1 MQDCPQTS
9 SFRVALM
16 NLVRLSEAA
25 GPLAVVVIIIII
37 IIIIKR
43 ISRAPISEAKIM
55 NT

>member
-37 IIIIKR
+37 IIIKR